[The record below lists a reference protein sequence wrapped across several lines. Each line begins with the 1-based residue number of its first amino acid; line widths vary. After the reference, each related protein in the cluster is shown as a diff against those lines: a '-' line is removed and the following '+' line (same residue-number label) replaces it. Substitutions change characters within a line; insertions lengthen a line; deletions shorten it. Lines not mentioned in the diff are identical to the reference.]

1 MYKLL
6 FFIAYFTLISF
17 PSSGEITRKIEESN
31 PAAPFTD
38 VKNLTSDLELINN
51 AMNSTIHI
59 EGRFVQYAPD
69 GSIMAGNLFINR
81 PGKLRIEYDS
91 PNSLLIISDGV
102 SLIQK
107 DENLGTTDRIPLS
120 SAPIYYFLKKNI
132 NLDASKLRIKGWSI
146 INGSQSPTYV
156 KLTDIR
162 YPKILNP
169 RLFLTREKRKRK
181 TRKNN

>member
-6 FFIAYFTLISF
+6 FFIAYFTLITF

-91 PNSLLIISDGV
+91 PNSFLIISDGV

-107 DENLGTTDRIPLS
+107 T
-120 SAPIYYFLKKNI
+120 
-132 NLDASKLRIKGWSI
+132 
-146 INGSQSPTYV
+146 
-156 KLTDIR
+156 
-162 YPKILNP
+162 KI
-169 RLFLTREKRKRK
+169 
-181 TRKNN
+181 